1 MNTGSKA
8 ITYRQFRANVWD
20 NVETGVIVEQDVS
33 LTVNG
38 NVWLTFMCTP
48 TDLESLAVGF
58 LYNEKII
65 DSCEDIA
72 SVRVC
77 PTFDNV
83 DVWLQKTVGQPV
95 MWRRTTGCTGGM
107 TSTIPDPSEP
117 ANRPGDGITL
127 SSRDIFQLLDK
138 LFDSQ
143 ELYRQVGG
151 VHTSVLSDGRQVI
164 TSAEDI
170 GRHNT
175 LDKIAG
181 RCLLDHITVQKC
193 LLITTGR
200 ISSEMMQKAARM
212 GASVLISR
220 TSPSSMAI
228 DIARREGITLVGYV
242 HRDRFNVY
250 TCPDRLV

>member
-1 MNTGSKA
+1 MNTGAKA
-8 ITYRQFRANVWD
+8 ITYRQFNENEWD

-38 NVWLTFMCTP
+38 KVWLTFMCTP

-65 DSCEDIA
+65 DSFEEIA

-83 DVWLQKTVGQPV
+83 DVWLQKTVDQPV

-107 TSTIPDPSEP
+107 TSTTSDPSEP
-117 ANRPGDGITL
+117 ANKPEDGITL
-127 SSRDIFQLLDK
+127 SSRDVFRLLEK

-151 VHTSVLSDGRQVI
+151 VHTSVLSDGWQVI
-164 TSAEDI
+164 TTAEDI

-181 RCLLDHITVQKC
+181 RCLLDHISMKKS

-212 GASVLISR
+212 RASVLISR

-228 DIARREGITLVGYV
+228 DIARREGITLIGYV